1 MNNLCLYTNFWYG
14 FYLGQDGSTGQVNLC
29 CYFKVLCVVST
40 LQSSLVYTNTVFAM
54 IGVFIVMLSYSV
66 AAITAVF
73 VEQPIS

>member
-1 MNNLCLYTNFWYG
+1 MV

-29 CYFKVLCVVST
+29 CYFKSHDDSALCCG
-40 LQSSLVYTNTVFAM
+40 YTTVGFSIHKINTVFAM
-54 IGVFIVMLSYSV
+54 IVVFIVMLSYSV